1 MEGQEEL
8 AGEGYKEEETVEE
21 RNPEL
26 EGKAGNSHDS
36 YPKGG
41 KKDVK
46 DIGEIG
52 ITECVFLQA
61 LDGISRGE

>member
-26 EGKAGNSHDS
+26 EGEARNSHDS

-41 KKDVK
+41 KEDVK

-52 ITECVFLQA
+52 IAKRVFL
-61 LDGISRGE
+61 